1 VQKVVVNFLI
11 FLEIMFIQ
19 NPHSMKRYFYLLL
32 VLFSFVATKNESSQK
47 GTFGYDLA
55 FLKQHH
61 PDLVLLKDSGSGAQ
75 IIVLP
80 AYQGRVMTS
89 TSDGEKGMSYGW
101 INHDLIATGVFSEH
115 FTALGGEERFWL
127 GPEGGQFSLFFKKG
141 TDFTF
146 DNWYVPKA
154 IDSEPFN
161 LISST
166 DTEAKF
172 EKTMQVENYSG
183 TPFDLKINRTI
194 SLLDQKSIG
203 ELLGI
208 SLSSAIRSVGFQS
221 ENVVTNTGLKS
232 WEKQTGLLSMWILS
246 MLQSNDQTNVVM
258 PYKTG
263 DSLSL
268 GKIVTDDYFGKLTSD
283 RLKIG
288 EGYLLFKAD
297 AKQRSKIGISPKR
310 ALPLAGSYDAEN
322 KVLTIAQFSLPEGAA
337 DYVNSAWKLQDK
349 PFEGDAVNAYT
360 DGPIDGKQ
368 MGKFYELESS
378 SPALNLS
385 PGQSAKHMHRT
396 IHLSGPVEKL
406 NEIAKKLFGLEL
418 DQLKF

>member
-1 VQKVVVNFLI
+1 
-11 FLEIMFIQ
+11 MFIQ
-19 NPHSMKRYFYLLL
+19 NSQTVKRYFYFLI
-32 VLFSFVATKNESSQK
+32 VLFLFVSCNKETNQK
-47 GTFGYDLA
+47 GTFGYDLE

-61 PDLVLLKDSGSGAQ
+61 PDLILLKDLNGSAQ

-89 TSDGEKGMSYGW
+89 TSDGEKGLSYGW
-101 INHDLIATGVFSEH
+101 INYDLIATGAFSEH

-141 TDFTF
+141 SDFTF
-146 DNWYVPKA
+146 NNWYVPKA

-161 LISST
+161 LIFST
-166 DTEAKF
+166 NTEAQF
-172 EKTMQVENYSG
+172 EKTMQIKNYSG
-183 TPFDLKINRTI
+183 TLFDLKINRTI
-194 SLLDQKSIG
+194 SLLDQKTIG
-203 ELLGI
+203 QLLGI
-208 SLSSAIRSVGFQS
+208 ELSSAIRSVGFQS
-221 ENVVTNTGLKS
+221 ENVLTNIGS
-232 WEKQTGLLSMWILS
+232 EGWEKQSGLLSMWILS

-258 PYKTG
+258 PYKKG

-288 EGYLLFKAD
+288 DGYLLFKAD
-297 AKQRSKIGISPKR
+297 AKQRSKIGVSPKR
-310 ALPLAGSYDAEN
+310 ALPIAGSYDAKN
-322 KVLTIAQFSLPEGAA
+322 KVLTIAQFTLSDGIT
-337 DYVNSAWKLQDK
+337 DYVNSAWKLQDN

-378 SPALNLS
+378 SPALSLE
-385 PGQSAKHMHRT
+385 PGKNAKHIHRT
-396 IHLSGPVEKL
+396 IHLSGSTVKL
-406 NEIAKKLFGLEL
+406 NEISKKLFGLEL
-418 DQLKF
+418 DQMKF

>member
-1 VQKVVVNFLI
+1 
-11 FLEIMFIQ
+11 
-19 NPHSMKRYFYLLL
+19 MKRYFYFLI
-32 VLFSFVATKNESSQK
+32 VLFLFVTCNKETNQK
-47 GTFGYDLA
+47 GTFGYDLE

-61 PDLVLLKDSGSGAQ
+61 PDLILLKDLNGSAQ

-89 TSDGEKGMSYGW
+89 TSDGEKGLSYGW
-101 INHDLIATGVFSEH
+101 INHDLIATGAFSEH

-141 TDFTF
+141 SDFTF
-146 DNWYVPKA
+146 NNWYVPKA

-161 LISST
+161 LIFST
-166 DTEAKF
+166 NTEAQF
-172 EKTMQVENYSG
+172 EKTMQIKNYSG
-183 TPFDLKINRTI
+183 TLFDLKINRTI
-194 SLLDQKSIG
+194 SLLDQKTIG
-203 ELLGI
+203 QLLGI
-208 SLSSAIRSVGFQS
+208 ELSSAIRSVGFQS
-221 ENVVTNTGLKS
+221 ENVLTNIGS
-232 WEKQTGLLSMWILS
+232 EGWEKQSGLLSMWILS

-258 PYKTG
+258 PYKKG

-288 EGYLLFKAD
+288 DGYLLFKAD
-297 AKQRSKIGISPKR
+297 AKQRSKIGVSPKR
-310 ALPLAGSYDAEN
+310 ALPIAGSYDAKN
-322 KVLTIAQFSLPEGAA
+322 KVLTIAQFTLSDGIT
-337 DYVNSAWKLQDK
+337 DYVNSAWKLQDN

-378 SPALNLS
+378 SPALSLE
-385 PGQSAKHMHRT
+385 PGKNAKHIHRT
-396 IHLSGPVEKL
+396 IHLSGSTVKL
-406 NEIAKKLFGLEL
+406 NEISKKLFGLEL
-418 DQLKF
+418 DQMKF

>member
-1 VQKVVVNFLI
+1 
-11 FLEIMFIQ
+11 MFIQ
-19 NPHSMKRYFYLLL
+19 NSQTVKRYFYFLI
-32 VLFSFVATKNESSQK
+32 VLFLFVSCNKAPNQK
-47 GTFGYDLA
+47 GTFGYDLE

-61 PDLVLLKDSGSGAQ
+61 PDLILLKDLNGSAQ
-75 IIVLP
+75 VIVLP

-89 TSDGEKGMSYGW
+89 TSDGEKGLSYGW
-101 INHDLIATGVFSEH
+101 INHDLIATGTFSEH

-141 TDFTF
+141 SDITF

-161 LISST
+161 LLFST
-166 DTEAKF
+166 NTEAKF
-172 EKTMQVENYSG
+172 EKTMQINNYSG
-183 TPFDLKINRTI
+183 TLFDLKINRTI
-194 SLLDQKSIG
+194 SLLDQKTIG
-203 ELLGI
+203 QLLGI
-208 SLSSAIRSVGFQS
+208 ELSSAIRSVGFQS
-221 ENVVTNTGLKS
+221 ENVLTNIGSKG
-232 WEKQTGLLSMWILS
+232 WEKQSGLLSMWILS

-258 PYKTG
+258 PYKKG

-288 EGYLLFKAD
+288 DGYLLFKAD
-297 AKQRSKIGISPKR
+297 AKQRSKIGVSPKR
-310 ALPLAGSYDAEN
+310 ALPIAGSYDAKN
-322 KVLTIAQFSLPEGAA
+322 KVLTIAQFTLPDGAT
-337 DYVNSAWKLQDK
+337 DYVNSTWKLQDN

-378 SPALNLS
+378 SPALSLA
-385 PGQSAKHMHRT
+385 PGKSAKHIHRT
-396 IHLSGPVEKL
+396 IHLSGSPVKL
-406 NEIAKKLFGLEL
+406 NEISKKLFGLEL
-418 DQLKF
+418 DQMKF